1 MSKYPMFE
9 RRLPTIEEKYG
20 LVQPP
25 VEESQPVP
33 MEESPAVQQPMNPW
47 SQLLRDTD
55 PDVVQ

>member
-1 MSKYPMFE
+1 MSNYPRFE

-33 MEESPAVQQPMNPW
+33 MEESPAAQPQNPW
-47 SQLLRDTD
+47 SLLLADSE